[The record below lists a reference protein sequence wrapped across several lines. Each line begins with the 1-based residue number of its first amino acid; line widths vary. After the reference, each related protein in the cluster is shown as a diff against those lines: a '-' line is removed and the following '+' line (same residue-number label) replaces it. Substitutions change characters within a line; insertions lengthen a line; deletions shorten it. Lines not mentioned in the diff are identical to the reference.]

1 MILLWRLFWDK
12 ESCFMTLS
20 FIFSGKL
27 KSRWTGSFIIHDV
40 QSNGVVELLNFNS
53 TRTFKVNGHRLK
65 PYLESFSRDKEE
77 FILLDPWESL
87 KNEIMVKAV
96 REPPA
101 WAPLDAPPHL
111 ADSAS
116 QSRYHTRRA
125 SATPMAPTQI
135 PPREHLGIHS
145 LSRHPP
151 GALDPVRPLRATQI
165 ADPKHFMS
173 SHILSTLLCARL
185 TWDSYTYLRGILGL
199 DSCRGFPYP
208 LCTADPTTFRRWVP
222 LSEWDMR
229 TIFRRELPPGML
241 LVDVVLRTN
250 LFPLQ
255 HTVQRRGAILEALFR
270 ISEGYYFGPHHLI
283 MAALLHFEE
292 KVHKRRLRGDLHS
305 ITFPRSL
312 CHVLAHMGFPADPQ
326 AEPRR
331 HCRES
336 FSLEHWTQLSL
347 HQHSPELPEPREVP
361 PAPSTWFL
369 ELCRQASSDAPP
381 AVPPTAEPPITIP
394 GSEYRALLASF
405 QTLTT
410 TQTAIMERMDHF
422 QTQQDQ
428 QTLILRDIQKTLVLC
443 HQLHHAVPS
452 SPAEDPSY
460 PPEEPTT

>member
-1 MILLWRLFWDK
+1 MPKTRGGHT
-12 ESCFMTLS
+12 SAP
-20 FIFSGKL
+20 
-27 KSRWTGSFIIHDV
+27 
-40 QSNGVVELLNFNS
+40 QSSE
-53 TRTFKVNGHRLK
+53 RAA
-65 PYLESFSRDKEE
+65 P
-77 FILLDPWESL
+77 
-87 KNEIMVKAV
+87 V
-96 REPPA
+96 R
-101 WAPLDAPPHL
+101 APLDAPPHL

-125 SATPMAPTQI
+125 SATPVAPTQI
-135 PPREHLGIHS
+135 PLGVLLQRKPRLQSQESPLEHLGIHS

-151 GALDPVRPLRATQI
+151 DALDPARLLRATQI
-165 ADPKHFMS
+165 AGPKHFMS
-173 SHILSTLLCARL
+173 RHILSTLFCASRL
-185 TWDSYTYLRGILGL
+185 TCGIHTAYLRAASILFTIDGRQGILGA
-199 DSCRGFPYP
+199 RQIAEAFHIPYAP
-208 LCTADPTTFRRWVP
+208 ADPTAFRRWAP
-222 LSEWDMR
+222 LSEWDMVRSLSRGTSSQR

-270 ISEGYYFGPHHLI
+270 IFEGYYFGPHHLI

-292 KVHKRRLRGDLHS
+292 KVHKRRLTRAAS
-305 ITFPRSL
+305 IQLLFPRLL

-336 FSLEHWTQLSL
+336 FSLDQWTQLSL

-361 PAPSTWFL
+361 PAPSTSAPS
-369 ELCRQASSDAPP
+369 EPVPEAASSDAPP
-381 AVPPTAEPPITIP
+381 TVPPTAEPPITIP

-422 QTQQDQ
+422 QIQQEQ
-428 QTLILRDIQKTLVLC
+428 QTLILREIQQHLGLVPPAPPV
-443 HQLHHAVPS
+443 AVPS
-452 SPAEDPSY
+452 SVPAEDPSY